1 MRHGNKIKKLGRT
14 HAHRKATMAALSTA
28 LIEHKRITTTLP
40 KAKALRTFVEPII
53 NRAKED
59 TTQNRRQVFRR
70 LQSKEAVKSLFGEIA
85 EVLGDRP
92 GGYTRVVKLGQR
104 AGDAA
109 EMAIIELVDFNDVKP
124 EGGSTKRKTRR
135 SRRRS
140 SDDATA
146 AAPAAAPAT
155 TEATDADA
163 ADDLTKLWGIGP
175 VFAGALN
182 DAGIATF
189 ADLADANLDAL
200 RAAINAG
207 SETSDEAANEETWSE
222 QARLA
227 VAGDWAGL
235 DAYIE
240 TLKEEGGTA
249 HTPPETVPAAEVA
262 EDATAEAE
270 PEVAEADEVAPEAD
284 AEATQEA
291 EAVAS
296 DAANPD
302 TTGNPQVP
310 DAFADAP
317 EHGDTEQGAAP
328 GTGEPP
334 PEADEETRDGHRG

>member
-1 MRHGNKIKKLGRT
+1 MRHRNKIKKLGRT

-59 TTQNRRQVFRR
+59 TTHNRRQVFRR
-70 LQSKEAVKSLFGEIA
+70 LQSKEAVKALFGEIA

-140 SDDATA
+140 SDAKAA

-155 TEATDADA
+155 KDANA
-163 ADDLTKLWGIGP
+163 ADDLTKIWGIGP
-175 VFAGALN
+175 VFASALN
-182 DAGIATF
+182 DADITTF
-189 ADLADANLDAL
+189 AQLAEADLDAL
-200 RAAINAG
+200 RAAINTG

-227 VAGDWAGL
+227 VAGDWEGL
-235 DAYIE
+235 EAYIE
-240 TLKEEGGTA
+240 TLKDEGGTA
-249 HTPPETVPAAEVA
+249 HTPPESVPEADVA
-262 EDATAEAE
+262 EDAAAEAE
-270 PEVAEADEVAPEAD
+270 PETAEAEAPEAE
-284 AEATQEA
+284 AETTQEG